1 MTNGFRKI
9 SRCARLVI
17 GVGLVFGFFTHAKAV
32 EKGSAM
38 TVHAH
43 GAFDVK
49 LTPQPPEDKSD
60 GLTLGRMLLDK
71 QFHGDLEAVSHGQ
84 MLTGMTAVQGSGAY
98 VAIER
103 VTGTLNGHRGSFIQH
118 HLGIMVRGAPQLNVT
133 VVPDSGT
140 GELVGLAG
148 TMTITITDGKHSY
161 DFAYSLPEAH

>member
-1 MTNGFRKI
+1 MKKVFMV
-9 SRCARLVI
+9 ARLAI
-17 GVGLVFGFFTHAKAV
+17 SVGLVFGLIVHTKAV

-38 TVHAH
+38 TAHAQ

-49 LTPQPPEDKSD
+49 VTPQPPEDKSE

-71 QFHGDLEAVSHGQ
+71 QFHGGLEAVSHGQ

-103 VTGTLNGHRGSFIQH
+103 VTGTLNGRHGSFILH

-140 GELVGLAG
+140 GELVGLEG
-148 TMTITITDGKHSY
+148 TMTIVIADGKHNY
-161 DFAYSLPEAH
+161 DFAYSLPEAP